1 LCSFAHLLIPC
12 ACYLA
17 PAWSCICWSSSVS
30 LMAHE
35 LDRERPLITRSGCYS
50 GLRSSGSVSFA
61 AQPACRSN
69 SGSAPVL
76 PSNRTV
82 HWTGIS
88 RHYTV
93 EMLLDILDRC
103 YKGCYDLFYFRPDL
117 DSRAPSHATVNFRCY
132 SLALGFLACFNGEA
146 RSIWCMQTEV
156 SVSFTS
162 SWSETQGF
170 HENMFR
176 YHSQGSFQN
185 HIAAQLRPH
194 VFDEDGIRIANS
206 RLGELFQLLYSH
218 PVVGRWFPY
227 STRGRGRQEH
237 GVSNFRRSIYCK
249 NRWGSSSFNPGGGSS
264 SVSIVS
270 TSPCGQSADHS
281 SESGSCDLASR
292 SLGRAVYFCPH
303 CFTRFSKWSA
313 CLMHLSYIR
322 LCKAATIVQFGVVAD
337 SVELREKCLLFH
349 SSQSI
354 P

>member
-1 LCSFAHLLIPC
+1 
-12 ACYLA
+12 
-17 PAWSCICWSSSVS
+17 
-30 LMAHE
+30 MAYQ
-35 LDRERPLITRSGCYS
+35 LDRERPLNTRSGWSS
-50 GLRSSGSVSFA
+50 GLSSSGSVRSA
-61 AQPACRSN
+61 ALPACRSN
-69 SGSAPVL
+69 PGFTPVL

-93 EMLLDILDRC
+93 EMLLDILDRS

-117 DSRAPSHATVNFRCY
+117 DSRGCSSHATVNFRCY

-146 RSIWCMQTEV
+146 RSIWCMQSEV

-249 NRWGSSSFNPGGGSS
+249 NRWQYSMSQGSSSFNPGGGSS

-349 SSQSI
+349 SSQSNF
-354 P
+354 